1 MTHLAIP
8 NLGNYT
14 IALKTAVWSLGIE
27 AWASTATTRT
37 AMKLGCEVAPE
48 SACVPFKA
56 HIGHFIEAAN
66 NGVEYAM
73 MVNSVGTC
81 RLRYYRALCDKII
94 AERGL
99 PMHVFGLGNDGFKP
113 PLIRHFDPPLLF
125 FIRHVRHALRK
136 MHVIDEIEL
145 TAWRLRAREVD
156 RGATTHVMNAC
167 LAELDAARTP
177 EQTQAVGASL
187 AERFGAIEIDDDRDV
202 LRVGLIG
209 EVSVLRDRTLNQDV
223 EEVLGNLG
231 VDVRNFFL
239 LGAELGNIFKLG
251 FGEKKNTRKQLAK
264 IAAPYLGI
272 PIGGHALDSVAHTI
286 RCAQEGYDAM
296 IHLCPSGCM
305 PEVSA
310 RPILR
315 RVSEDYDIPVLMM
328 SFDEHTSAVGVATRL
343 EAFVDLL
350 LDRRDK
356 AARGIRTPAA
366 PAPVL
371 RVIA

>member
-14 IALKTAVWSLGIE
+14 IALKTAVRALGIE
-27 AWASTATTRT
+27 PWASTSTSRT
-37 AMKLGCEVAPE
+37 AMTLGCAAAPE

-81 RLRYYRALCDKII
+81 RLRYYRALCEKII
-94 AERGL
+94 AERDL
-99 PMHVFGLGNDGFKP
+99 PMRVFGLGNDGFKP
-113 PLIRHFDPPLLF
+113 PMIRYFDPPLFF
-125 FIRHVRHALRK
+125 FIKHVRHALKK

-145 TAWRLRAREVD
+145 TAWRLRAKELQ
-156 RGATTHVMNAC
+156 RGSTTGVMNQCFAD
-167 LAELDAARTP
+167 LDAAQTP
-177 EQTQAVGASL
+177 DETQAVSDSL
-187 AERFGAIEIDDDRDV
+187 AARFGSIEIDEGRDV
-202 LRVGLIG
+202 IRVGLIG

-251 FGEKKNTRKQLAK
+251 FGEKKNTRKQLMK
-264 IAAPYLGI
+264 IAEPYLGI

-286 RCAQEGYDAM
+286 RCAEEEYDAM

-310 RPILR
+310 RPIMR
-315 RVSEDYDIPVLMM
+315 RVSEDKDIPVLMM

-350 LDRRDK
+350 RDRRDK
-356 AARGIRTPAA
+356 ATRGLLPPPPKTSA
-366 PAPVL
+366 L
-371 RVIA
+371 RVIN

>member
-14 IALKTAVWSLGIE
+14 IALKTAVRSLGIE
-27 AWASTATTRT
+27 PWASTATTRT

-73 MVNSVGTC
+73 MVNSLGTC
-81 RLRYYRALCDKII
+81 RLRYYRALCDQII

-113 PLIRHFDPPLLF
+113 PLIRYFDPPFLF
-125 FIRHVRHALRK
+125 FIRHVRHAFRK
-136 MHVIDEIEL
+136 MHIIDEIEM
-145 TAWRLRAREVD
+145 TAWRLRAREVHS
-156 RGATTHVMNAC
+156 GATTTIMNAC
-167 LAELDAARTP
+167 LADLDAASTP
-177 EQTQAVGASL
+177 DQTRAIGDSL
-187 AERFGAIEIDDDRDV
+187 ADRFEAIEIDEDREV
-202 LRVGLIG
+202 IRVGLIG

-231 VDVRNFFL
+231 VEVRNFFL
-239 LGAELGNIFKLG
+239 LGAELGNIFKLN
-251 FGEKKNTRKQLAK
+251 FGHKKNTRKQLIK
-264 IAAPYLGI
+264 IAKPHLGV

-286 RCAQEGYDAM
+286 SCAKEGYDAI
-296 IHLCPSGCM
+296 IHLCPTGCM

-315 RVSEDYDIPVLMM
+315 RLSEDLDIPVLMM
-328 SFDEHTSAVGVATRL
+328 SFDEHTSAVGMTTRL

-350 LDRRDK
+350 LDRRAK
-356 AARGIRTPAA
+356 ANSGDRSLVASE
-366 PAPVL
+366 
-371 RVIA
+371 RVSKVT